1 MMRTVMLKE
10 RPLKGDID
18 KMATLLR
25 DVNIGEEFEYHN
37 KKYVRVEL
45 PDNFLKSN
53 ELAALEKKT
62 YKIVIFQ
69 RCRRRFI

>member
-1 MMRTVMLKE
+1 MMKMEILKE

-18 KMATLLR
+18 DMTLLK

-45 PDNFLKSN
+45 PDNLLKNN
-53 ELAALEKKT
+53 EIAALEKKT
-62 YKIVIFQ
+62 YKVVIFQ
-69 RCRRRFI
+69 R

>member
-1 MMRTVMLKE
+1 MMKMEILKE

-18 KMATLLR
+18 DMTLLK

-45 PDNFLKSN
+45 PNNLLKNN
-53 ELAALEKKT
+53 EIAALEKKT
-62 YKIVIFQ
+62 SKVIIFQ
-69 RCRRRFI
+69 RCHRRFI

>member
-1 MMRTVMLKE
+1 MMRTEILKE

-18 KMATLLR
+18 DMTLLK

-45 PDNFLKSN
+45 PDNLLKNN
-53 ELAALEKKT
+53 EIAALEKKT
-62 YKIVIFQ
+62 Y
-69 RCRRRFI
+69 RRFI

>member
-1 MMRTVMLKE
+1 MMRMEILKE

-18 KMATLLR
+18 DMTLLK

-45 PDNFLKSN
+45 PDNLLKNN
-53 ELAALEKKT
+53 EIAALEKKT

-69 RCRRRFI
+69 RCNRRFI

>member
-1 MMRTVMLKE
+1 MMRTEILKE

-18 KMATLLR
+18 DMTLLK

-45 PDNFLKSN
+45 PDNLLKNN
-53 ELAALEKKT
+53 EIAALEKKT

-69 RCRRRFI
+69 RCNRRFI